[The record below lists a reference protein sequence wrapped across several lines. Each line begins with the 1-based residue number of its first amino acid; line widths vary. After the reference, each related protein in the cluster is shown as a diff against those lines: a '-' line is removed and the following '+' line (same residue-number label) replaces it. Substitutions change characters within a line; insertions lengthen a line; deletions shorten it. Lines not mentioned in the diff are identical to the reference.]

1 MTKKPRFQVKNLNLD
16 CTLVLCLLELLVK
29 VTSILTST
37 PSDSLT
43 HPMTT
48 VTSRSWCSN
57 SRFHT
62 GRGFLERSRS
72 LNHPP
77 VSFLGTSHSRTE
89 APLFAQDLDCRR
101 RSFLTEPKSISS
113 GAQPKRGVIKKP
125 HGERTVW
132 DQPIGRGSVY
142 LRGWK
147 CKCMYHT
154 SRPNHHHPT
163 PTPPP
168 QKKKEHNRS
177 LAQLNLVHFQPAPF
191 SH

>member
-101 RSFLTEPKSISS
+101 RSFLTEPESISS

-132 DQPIGRGSVY
+132 DQPIEEDLFISGAGNVNACITR
-142 LRGWK
+142 LAP
-147 CKCMYHT
+147 T
-154 SRPNHHHPT
+154 TTTPLLPHPL
-163 PTPPP
+163 
-168 QKKKEHNRS
+168 KKRKNTTDLWHS
-177 LAQLNLVHFQPAPF
+177 
-191 SH
+191 